1 MDPAVFS
8 VLSFLVEEL
17 RDARARA
24 LPTSAD
30 FQLYQILAHS
40 ARRTR
45 RLERL
50 ATAFGDL
57 AAQTDST
64 SGN

>member
-17 RDARARA
+17 REARARA
-24 LPTSAD
+24 LPPSAD
-30 FQLYQILAHS
+30 FQLYQILAQS

-50 ATAFGDL
+50 AAAFDQI

-64 SGN
+64 SSG